1 MSPALRRRIRN
12 HIFSSGVA
20 LCGGLGTAA
29 LGAMFLFLLAGA
41 FPALRDQGL
50 TQMLLSPVWEPSLGR
65 FGLLAMFCATIAVSI
80 GAVLLGLPVALF
92 SAAFAQNLLP
102 RWLRPAFVG
111 LLELMS
117 GLPSVLFG
125 LVGLMTLLP
134 ALSRMFPAKMAA
146 SGGATLLA
154 AILVLAAMML
164 PELTLALLGD
174 LREAEKQVGPS
185 SRALGATPMQTV
197 FRAQLPAAGV
207 KITTAGLG
215 GIRRAAAEGIAVLLV
230 SGNVVRFPS
239 LFSGTRT
246 LASGMILEM
255 GYASGIHRSALF
267 AAALLLLFVALL
279 PGGSARDKK

>member
-111 LLELMS
+111 LLEL
-117 GLPSVLFG
+117 
-125 LVGLMTLLP
+125 
-134 ALSRMFPAKMAA
+134 
-146 SGGATLLA
+146 
-154 AILVLAAMML
+154 
-164 PELTLALLGD
+164 TLALLGD
-174 LREAEKQVGPS
+174 LRAAEKQVGPS

-207 KITTAGLG
+207 KITAAGLG

>member
-134 ALSRMFPAKMAA
+134 ALSRMFPGQNGRKRRRNAA
-146 SGGATLLA
+146 GGHSGAGGNDA
-154 AILVLAAMML
+154 ARADPSPARRPQRSGKTGW
-164 PELTLALLGD
+164 PELPRAGCHPD
-174 LREAEKQVGPS
+174 ADGV
-185 SRALGATPMQTV
+185 SR
-197 FRAQLPAAGV
+197 
-207 KITTAGLG
+207 TASRG
-215 GIRRAAAEGIAVLLV
+215 RR
-230 SGNVVRFPS
+230 
-239 LFSGTRT
+239 
-246 LASGMILEM
+246 
-255 GYASGIHRSALF
+255 
-267 AAALLLLFVALL
+267 
-279 PGGSARDKK
+279 

>member
-1 MSPALRRRIRN
+1 
-12 HIFSSGVA
+12 
-20 LCGGLGTAA
+20 
-29 LGAMFLFLLAGA
+29 
-41 FPALRDQGL
+41 
-50 TQMLLSPVWEPSLGR
+50 MLLSPVWEPSLGR

-207 KITTAGLG
+207 KITAAGLG

-230 SGNVVRFPS
+230 SGNVARFPS